1 MDNNSTFIL
10 KNFKGVLVDG
20 NLRKMTDNDSAII
33 EDLFKSGIVVD
44 PSILL
49 AQKSVSQAE
58 NLAATI
64 KKLFAVSVD
73 EVNATFH
80 RSFGEVQSKSDFQ
93 LIFEQFLH
101 YASTY
106 GGYDSLKNSGNVYVP
121 NTDRVSEDGLKNLL
135 KELVI
140 IQAYS
145 LEELEEKVT
154 NMLYQPAAIKEEDVR
169 TLISIAQE
177 YMFEIDINKVKN
189 KEAAAFLCIHFSL
202 IPHDVSTLLRSI
214 ITYLSDG
221 STSLII
227 KNKETLE
234 MIKYS
239 LYRPTHAD
247 KVTDLLKKYVEVYG
261 IDGLAKEFQR
271 NKPIFLALKGAS
283 DEVKSLINK
292 ISRRSKKVAKN
303 KVTSTL
309 RNLTNTNYSYDEVLD
324 AAVDATY
331 MQLVSAINAINL
343 RLIQNGKDEVLRSF
357 AIRNGKTFIK
367 DGKVDL
373 SNERDNEL
381 KIYSLILKNEL
392 EKRLDANNKVFVL
405 DKEIDLTIPSSLKT
419 NVGVI
424 PEYTRVHTDS
434 GLVMGYA
441 WDRQFDLDLHA
452 VDINGTHFG
461 WNSLFK
467 TNGFTFT
474 GDMTSLNGNG
484 LASEFVMTTNSFKEP
499 LIYSSVLYSGS
510 YYGDNDNYKAKLII
524 GNYDEQLKHTYSM
537 SKEQLELSSVI
548 VNHEMEVNRRNQVVG
563 MSIPTKNGVDF
574 IFFNKFVGGR
584 IVTEVGSAR
593 QFLESIIDRQEA
605 TMTLKQLLLEKGA
618 KVVYSTDEL
627 NEDDKDLEVVDMRL
641 QKLQL
646 DSFNNLFSTD
656 D

>member
-1 MDNNSTFIL
+1 MDNNKTFIL

-20 NLRKMTDNDSAII
+20 NLRKMTDNDSVII

-177 YMFEIDINKVKN
+177 YSFEIDINQVKN

-202 IPHDVSTLLRSI
+202 IPRDVSTLLRSI

-227 KNKETLE
+227 KNKKTLE

-239 LYRPTHAD
+239 LYDSAYAD
-247 KVTDLLKKYVEVYG
+247 KVTDLLKKYVEFYG
-261 IDGLAKEFQR
+261 IDELAKEFQR

-283 DEVKSLINK
+283 DEVKSIINK
-292 ISRRSKKVAKN
+292 ASRRSKKVAKN

-324 AAVDATY
+324 ATVDATY

-343 RLIQNGKDEVLRSF
+343 RLIQNEKDKVLRSF

-367 DGKVDL
+367 EGTINL
-373 SNERDNEL
+373 SNERENEL

-392 EKRLDANNKVFVL
+392 EKRLNADNKVFVL

-434 GLVMGYA
+434 GLVMGYS
-441 WDRQFDLDLHA
+441 WDKDFDLDLHA
-452 VDINGTHFG
+452 VDINGQHFG
-461 WNSLFK
+461 WNSSFK

-484 LASEFVMTTNSFKEP
+484 LAAEFVLTTKSFKEP
-499 LIYSSVLYSGS
+499 LIYSSVLYNS
-510 YYGDNDNYKAKLII
+510 YDKDNKAKLII
-524 GNYDEQLKHTYSM
+524 GNYDKQLKNTHSM

-548 VNHEMEVNRRNQVVG
+548 VNHEMEVDYRNQVVG

-584 IVTEVGSAR
+584 IITEVGSAR